1 MTIFM
6 VISGAISAILE
17 KGIVKQGYQLNGVKL
32 VLNSISLLFWEWAAI
47 MVKVKFQIVTDGGPK
62 EL

>member
-47 MVKVKFQIVTDGGPK
+47 MVKVKFQIVTDGGP
-62 EL
+62 

>member
-32 VLNSISLLFWEWAAI
+32 VLNSISLLFWKWAAI
-47 MVKVKFQIVTDGGPK
+47 MVKVKFQIVTDGGP
-62 EL
+62 